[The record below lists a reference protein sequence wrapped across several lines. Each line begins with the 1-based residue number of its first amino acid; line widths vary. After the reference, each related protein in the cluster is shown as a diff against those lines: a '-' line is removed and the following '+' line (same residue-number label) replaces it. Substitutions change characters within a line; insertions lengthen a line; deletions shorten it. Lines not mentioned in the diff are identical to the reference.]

1 MLGDIVMASPSQ
13 SIALQTDPP
22 PGISILHSPEP
33 EVLEALRGVRQ
44 LDGLSDEEYLWLVRH
59 GIETSASAGTRIFS
73 DGEPAAYMTILL
85 AGEIQVRRQHSAQGS
100 LFIGRSGQLTGV
112 LPFSRM
118 KTTGGSAFVSEALW
132 ALQIRR
138 DQFPEMLAAIPSMAQ
153 RCVSVLLDRV
163 REVTRLEQQSEK
175 LSALGKL
182 AANLAHELNNPA
194 SAAQRASSNLMEELR
209 AYGKISFEAGRLCL
223 TNEQEDRY
231 MEWIGDI
238 RKAMEGRSK
247 PPNPMEAGAL
257 EERLNRWLAP
267 RSLPDPW
274 SIAPVF
280 AEAGV
285 KPEELAVL
293 DTFLNNEAANVAVT
307 HFASTLRAERMT
319 GAVLESTARI
329 FDLIRAIQQYSH
341 MDQAPLQDID
351 LAQSLENTLT
361 MLHYR
366 MNHVRV
372 VREFDP
378 NLPRIAANGSEL
390 NQVWMALLENALDA
404 MQDRGTIRV
413 TTHNAGDMVRVEI
426 WDDGPGVPPE
436 LHSRIFEPFF
446 TTKPPGRGAGLS
458 LDTVNRIL
466 SRYRGFIDL
475 QSKPGSTCFQIRIP
489 WQQAGA
495 Y

>member
-1 MLGDIVMASPSQ
+1 MASPMQ
-13 SIALQTDPP
+13 SIAIQTDPP
-22 PGISILHSPEP
+22 PGVSILHTSEP
-33 EVLEALRGVRQ
+33 EILEALRGIHQ
-44 LDGLSDEEYLWLVRH
+44 LDGLTDTEYLWLVRH
-59 GIETSASAGTRIFS
+59 SWEFSAPAGTRLFN
-73 DGEPAAYMTILL
+73 DGDPATHMTILL
-85 AGEIQVRRQHSAQGS
+85 AGEIQVRRQHTARGS
-100 LFIGRSGQLTGV
+100 IFIGRSGQITGV

-118 KTTGGSAFVSEALW
+118 KTVGGSGYVSEAVW
-132 ALQIRR
+132 ALQVPR
-138 DQFPEMLAAIPSMAQ
+138 DQFPEMLIAIPSMGL
-153 RCVSVLLDRV
+153 RCVSILLDRV
-163 REVTRLEQQSEK
+163 REVTRLEQQAEK

-209 AYGKISFEAGRLCL
+209 AYGKVSFEAGRLRL
-223 TNEQEDRY
+223 SNQQEERY
-231 MEWIGDI
+231 MEWN
-238 RKAMEGRSK
+238 RNLRCAMEGRSK

-257 EERLNRWLAP
+257 EERLTRWLEP
-267 RSLPDPW
+267 RKLSNPW

-285 KPEELAVL
+285 EPEELAVL
-293 DTFLNNEAANVAVT
+293 DTFLNTEAANVAVT
-307 HFASTLRAERMT
+307 HLASTLRAENMT

-366 MNHVRV
+366 LKHVRV
-372 VREFDP
+372 VRNFDP
-378 NLPRIAANGSEL
+378 DLPRITANGSEL
-390 NQVWMALLENALDA
+390 NQIWMALLENALDA

-413 TTHNAGDMVRVEI
+413 TTQNAGDMVRVEI
-426 WDDGPGVPPE
+426 WDDGPGIPPE

-446 TTKPPGRGAGLS
+446 TTKPPGRGSGLS

-475 QSKPGSTCFQIRIP
+475 QSEPGSTCFQIRIP

>member
-1 MLGDIVMASPSQ
+1 MASPTQ
-13 SIALQTDPP
+13 SIALPTDLP
-22 PGISILHSPEP
+22 PGVSVLHTPEP
-33 EVLEALRGVRQ
+33 QILEALRRVRQ
-44 LDGLSDEEYLWLVRH
+44 LDGLTEAEYLWLIQH
-59 GIETSASAGTRIFS
+59 SWELSAPAGTRVFN
-73 DGEPAAYMTILL
+73 DGDPAVNMTILL
-85 AGEIQVRRQHSAQGS
+85 AGEIQVRRQHVARGS
-100 LFIGRSGQLTGV
+100 LFIGRSGQITGV

-118 KTTGGSAFVSEALW
+118 KTTGGSGYVSEALW
-132 ALQIRR
+132 ALQVPR
-138 DQFPEMLAAIPSMAQ
+138 DLFPEMLVAIPSMGQ
-153 RCVSVLLDRV
+153 RSVSILLDRV

-209 AYGKISFEAGRLCL
+209 AYGKVSFEAGRLCL
-223 TNEQEDRY
+223 TNEQEERY
-231 MEWIGDI
+231 MEWNREI
-238 RKAMEGRSK
+238 RSAMEARTKSQ
-247 PPNPMEAGAL
+247 NPIEAGAL
-257 EERLNRWLAP
+257 EERLNRWLEP
-267 RSLPDPW
+267 RKLPNPW
-274 SIAPVF
+274 TIAPVF

-285 KPEELAVL
+285 EPEELAVL
-293 DTFLNNEAANVAVT
+293 DTFLSVEAANVAIA
-307 HFASTLRAERMT
+307 HFASTLRAESMT

-366 MNHVRV
+366 MSHVKV

-378 NLPRIAANGSEL
+378 DLPRIAANGSEL
-390 NQVWMALLENALDA
+390 NQIWMALLENALDA
-404 MQDRGTIRV
+404 MHDRGTIRV
-413 TTHNAGDMVRVEI
+413 TTQHAGDMVRVEI
-426 WDDGPGVPPE
+426 WDDGPGIPPE

-446 TTKPPGRGAGLS
+446 TTKPPGKGAGLS

-489 WQQAGA
+489 LQQAGA